1 MLAEP
6 LYKLMIDFISNK
18 ISKKLFLIISISL
31 ITVFS
36 CLPVFARNHV
46 DNIDIDVLIHN
57 NGSATITQRWAGT
70 FDEGTEVYLPIE
82 DKSLI
87 VKNLKVW
94 KGGREYLEA
103 NGWNV
108 DWSFESKK
116 WRCGINRTSKGVELC
131 FGISEYGESIYTFSY
146 DIDPLVKSYRDAD
159 GFNFQ
164 FVNPNMG
171 TFPSDVNL
179 RIKVE
184 DDKKLST
191 DNARIW
197 GFGFNGMTSFSEEG
211 YAVAFSTSPL
221 SGRNYMNITLEI
233 FKGLITPNVE
243 VKDTFEKAILNVAL
257 EDSSYAE
264 YLEQDRGLTSTHIM
278 LIGILG
284 IFLVSTITAIV
295 SKVKRKTIL
304 KAFYKY
310 GNYFRDNPNGG
321 NLVMTHIL
329 YKDFDIWKNKET
341 NVIGAIIMKLIN
353 NGNLEPLQEK
363 SYGFFGNEK
372 VSTSLKVGK
381 EPKDPL
387 LRELYDIII
396 KAAGEDGILQENE
409 LKRYAQDN
417 YEVLIDYMK
426 SLDTRGRNELNQ
438 ESCYNKVGGNKLND
452 LNEKGQKELAEVYG
466 LRKFLD
472 EFTLINERG
481 VTEGVIWEDLMVYA
495 TLFGIAK
502 KVLSELKKVY
512 PDKLV
517 EIEKI
522 SHTYYVSDIYF
533 RNLYY
538 STYNARRAAE
548 IARAATIAAKGLGGA
563 ASLGGGGGF
572 SGGGSGGGTR

>member
-1 MLAEP
+1 MQVAKTKIKKIFFIASTLLAI
-6 LYKLMIDFISNK
+6 L
-18 ISKKLFLIISISL
+18 LFSAS
-31 ITVFS
+31 
-36 CLPVFARNHV
+36 VFAKNHV
-46 DNIDIDVLIHN
+46 DNMDIDVSIHN

-82 DKSLI
+82 DKKLI
-87 VKNLKVW
+87 VRNFKVW
-94 KGGREYLEA
+94 KANREYLSA
-103 NGWNV
+103 DGWNV
-108 DWSFESKK
+108 DWSFENKK
-116 WRCGINRTSKGVELC
+116 WRSGINYTDKGLELC
-131 FGISEYGESIYTFSY
+131 FGISEYGNNIYTFSY
-146 DIDPLVKSYRDAD
+146 DIDPLVRSYMDSD

-171 TFPSDVNL
+171 TFPSNVNL
-179 RIKVE
+179 RIKLD

-191 DNARIW
+191 QNARIW
-197 GFGFNGMTSFSEEG
+197 GFGFDGMALFSEEG
-211 YAVAFSTSPL
+211 YAVAYSTSPL

-233 FKGLITPNVE
+233 FKGLLEPNVR
-243 VKDTFEKAILNVAL
+243 VNDTFENAILNVAL
-257 EDSSYAE
+257 EGSSYSE
-264 YLEQDRGLTSTHIM
+264 YLGQDRGLTPAHIM
-278 LIGILG
+278 FLGIFGIVLIGI
-284 IFLVSTITAIV
+284 ISAIV
-295 SKVKRKTIL
+295 SKVKRKTVL
-304 KAFYKY
+304 KAFYKN

-372 VSTSLKVGK
+372 VSTSLKIGK
-381 EPKDPL
+381 EPEDPL

-396 KAAGEDGILQENE
+396 KAAGDDGVLQENE
-409 LKRYAQDN
+409 LKKYAQNN
-417 YEVLIDYMK
+417 YEALIDYIK
-426 SLDTRGRNELNQ
+426 SLDTKGHNALNK
-438 ESCYNKVGGNKLND
+438 ESCYNKVGGNKLKD
-452 LNEKGQKELAEVYG
+452 LNEKGQKELSEVYG

-472 EFTLINERG
+472 EFTLINERS

-512 PDKLV
+512 PEKLV

-563 ASLGGGGGF
+563 VSLSGGGGF

>member
-1 MLAEP
+1 MQVAKTKIKKIFFIASTLLAI
-6 LYKLMIDFISNK
+6 L
-18 ISKKLFLIISISL
+18 LFTAS
-31 ITVFS
+31 
-36 CLPVFARNHV
+36 VFAKNHV
-46 DNIDIDVLIHN
+46 DNIDIDVSIHN

-82 DKSLI
+82 DKKLI
-87 VKNLKVW
+87 VRNFKVW
-94 KGGREYLEA
+94 KANREYLSA
-103 NGWNV
+103 DGWNV
-108 DWSFESKK
+108 DWSFENKK
-116 WRCGINRTSKGVELC
+116 WRSGINYTDKGLELC
-131 FGISEYGESIYTFSY
+131 FGISEYGNNIYTFSY
-146 DIDPLVKSYRDAD
+146 DIDPLVRSYMDSD

-171 TFPSDVNL
+171 TFPSNVNL
-179 RIKVE
+179 RIKLD

-191 DNARIW
+191 QNARIW
-197 GFGFNGMTSFSEEG
+197 GFGFDGMALFSEEG
-211 YAVAFSTSPL
+211 YAVAYSTSPL
-221 SGRNYMNITLEI
+221 SGRNYMNVTLEI
-233 FKGLITPNVE
+233 FKGLLEPNVR
-243 VKDTFEKAILNVAL
+243 VNDTFENAILNVAL
-257 EDSSYAE
+257 EGSSYSE
-264 YLEQDRGLTSTHIM
+264 YLGQDRGLTPAHIM
-278 LIGILG
+278 FFGIFGIVLIGI
-284 IFLVSTITAIV
+284 ISAIV
-295 SKVKRKTIL
+295 SKVKRKTVL
-304 KAFYKY
+304 KAFYKN

-372 VSTSLKVGK
+372 VSTSLKIGK
-381 EPKDPL
+381 EPEDPL

-396 KAAGEDGILQENE
+396 KAAGDDGVLQENE
-409 LKRYAQDN
+409 LKKYAQNN
-417 YEVLIDYMK
+417 YEALIDYIK
-426 SLDTRGRNELNQ
+426 SLDTKGHNALNQ
-438 ESCYNKVGGNKLND
+438 ESCYNKVGGNKLKD
-452 LNEKGQKELAEVYG
+452 LNEKGQKELSEVYG

-472 EFTLINERG
+472 EFTLINERS

-512 PDKLV
+512 PEKLV

-563 ASLGGGGGF
+563 VSLSGGGGF

>member
-1 MLAEP
+1 MRART
-6 LYKLMIDFISNK
+6 KMKDVI
-18 ISKKLFLIISISL
+18 KKLNKLALLIMSIALIS
-31 ITVFS
+31 VFS
-36 CLPVFARNHV
+36 CSTSYAKNHV
-46 DNIDIDVLIHN
+46 DTMDIDVAIHQ
-57 NGSATITQRWAGT
+57 NGSATITQRWVGT

-82 DKSLI
+82 DKNLI
-87 VKNLKVW
+87 VKNFKVW
-94 KGGREYLEA
+94 KGSREYLSA
-103 NGWNV
+103 DGWNV
-108 DWSFESKK
+108 DWSFENKK
-116 WRCGINRTSKGVELC
+116 WRSGINYTNNGLELC
-131 FGISEYGESIYTFSY
+131 FGISEYGNNIYTFSY
-146 DIDPLVKSYRDAD
+146 DIDPLVKSYMDAD

-164 FVNPNMG
+164 FVNPNMR
-171 TFPSDVNL
+171 TFPSNVNL
-179 RIKVE
+179 RIKVD

-197 GFGFNGMTSFSEEG
+197 GFGFDGMVVFSEEG
-211 YAVAFSTSPL
+211 YAVAYSTSPL
-221 SGRNYMNITLEI
+221 NGSNYMNVTLQI
-233 FKGLITPNVE
+233 YKGLITPNVS
-243 VKDTFEKAILNVAL
+243 VNDTFEDAILNVAL
-257 EDSSYAE
+257 EGSSYAE
-264 YLEQDRGLTSTHIM
+264 TLKQQNGLS
-278 LIGILG
+278 LAE
-284 IFLVSTITAIV
+284 IFFAIIFGAFFISIIASIV
-295 SKVKRKTIL
+295 SKVKRKAAL
-304 KAFYKY
+304 KTFYKE

-363 SYGFFGNEK
+363 SYGLFGKEK
-372 VSTSLKVGK
+372 ISTSLKVGK
-381 EPKDPL
+381 EPDDPI

-396 KAAGEDGILQENE
+396 RAAGDDGILQENE
-409 LKRYAQDN
+409 LKKYAQKN
-417 YEVLIDYMK
+417 YEALIDYIK
-426 SLDTRGRNELNQ
+426 SLDTKGRNALNQ
-438 ESCYNKVGGNKLND
+438 EGCYNRVGGNRLND
-452 LNEKGQKELAEVYG
+452 LNENGIKELSEVYG

-481 VTEGVIWEDLMVYA
+481 VMEGIIWEDLMVYA

-502 KVLSELKKVY
+502 KVLSELKEVY

-548 IARAATIAAKGLGGA
+548 IARAATMAAQGLGGA
-563 ASLGGGGGF
+563 TSIGGGGGF

>member
-1 MLAEP
+1 MINLIKKFNKTALLA
-6 LYKLMIDFISNK
+6 MTIMFIS
-18 ISKKLFLIISISL
+18 
-31 ITVFS
+31 VFV
-36 CLPVFARNHV
+36 CLPSYAKNHV
-46 DNIDIDVLIHN
+46 DTMDIDVAIHQ
-57 NGSATITQRWAGT
+57 NGSATITQRWVGT

-82 DKSLI
+82 DKNLI

-94 KGGREYLEA
+94 KGNREYLSA
-103 NGWNV
+103 DGWNV
-108 DWSFESKK
+108 DWSFENKK
-116 WRCGINRTSKGVELC
+116 WRSGINYTNNGLELC
-131 FGISEYGESIYTFSY
+131 FGISEYGNNIYTFSY
-146 DIDPLVKSYRDAD
+146 DIDPLVKSYMDAD

-164 FVNPNMG
+164 FVNPNMR
-171 TFPSDVNL
+171 TFPSNVNL
-179 RIKVE
+179 RIKVD

-197 GFGFNGMTSFSEEG
+197 GFGFDGMVVFSEEG
-211 YAVAFSTSPL
+211 CAVAYSTSPL
-221 SGRNYMNITLEI
+221 NGSNYMNVTLQI
-233 FKGLITPNVE
+233 YKGLITPNVS
-243 VKDTFEKAILNVAL
+243 VNDTFEDAILNVAL

-264 YLEQDRGLTSTHIM
+264 TLKQQSGLS
-278 LIGILG
+278 LAE
-284 IFLVSTITAIV
+284 IFFAIIFGAFFISIIASIV
-295 SKVKRKTIL
+295 SKVKRKAAL
-304 KAFYKY
+304 KTFYKE

-341 NVIGAIIMKLIN
+341 NVVGAIIMKLIN

-363 SYGFFGNEK
+363 SYGLFGKEK
-372 VSTSLKVGK
+372 INTSLRVGK
-381 EPKDPL
+381 EPEDPI

-396 KAAGEDGILQENE
+396 RAAGDDGILQENE
-409 LKRYAQDN
+409 LKKYAQKN
-417 YEVLIDYMK
+417 YEALIDYIK
-426 SLDTRGRNELNQ
+426 SLDTKGRNALNQ
-438 ESCYNKVGGNKLND
+438 EGCYNRVGGNRLND
-452 LNEKGQKELAEVYG
+452 LNEKGIKELSETYG

-481 VTEGVIWEDLMVYA
+481 VMEGIIWEDLMVYA

-502 KVLSELKKVY
+502 KVLSELKEVY

-522 SHTYYVSDIYF
+522 TRTYYVSDIYF

-548 IARAATIAAKGLGGA
+548 IARAATMAAKGLGGA
-563 ASLGGGGGF
+563 SSIGGGGGF

>member
-1 MLAEP
+1 M
-6 LYKLMIDFISNK
+6 KDVI
-18 ISKKLFLIISISL
+18 KKLNKLVLLIMSIVLIS
-31 ITVFS
+31 VFS
-36 CLPVFARNHV
+36 CSTSYAKNHV
-46 DNIDIDVLIHN
+46 DTMDIDVAIHQ
-57 NGSATITQRWAGT
+57 NGSATITQRWVGT

-82 DKSLI
+82 DKNLI
-87 VKNLKVW
+87 VKNFKVW
-94 KGGREYLEA
+94 KGSREYLSA
-103 NGWNV
+103 DGWNV

-116 WRCGINRTSKGVELC
+116 WRSGINYTDKGLELC
-131 FGISEYGESIYTFSY
+131 FGISEYGNNIYTFTY
-146 DIDPLVKSYRDAD
+146 DIDPLVRSYTDAD

-171 TFPSDVNL
+171 TFPSNANL
-179 RIKVE
+179 RIKV
-184 DDKKLST
+184 DDDRKLST

-197 GFGFNGMTSFSEEG
+197 GFGFDGMVTFSEEG
-211 YAVAFSTSPL
+211 YAVAYSTSPL
-221 SGRNYMNITLEI
+221 NGSNYMNVTLEI
-233 FKGLITPNVE
+233 YKGLITPNVG
-243 VKDTFEKAILNVAL
+243 VNDTFENAILNIAL

-264 YLEQDRGLTSTHIM
+264 TLKQQNGLS
-278 LIGILG
+278 LAE
-284 IFLVSTITAIV
+284 IFFAIIFGAFFISIIASIV
-295 SKVKRKTIL
+295 SKVKRKAAL
-304 KAFYKY
+304 KTFYKE

-363 SYGFFGNEK
+363 SYGFFGKEK
-372 VSTSLKVGK
+372 ISTSLKVGK
-381 EPKDPL
+381 EPDDPI

-396 KAAGEDGILQENE
+396 RAAGDDGILQENE
-409 LKRYAQDN
+409 LKKYAQKN
-417 YEVLIDYMK
+417 YEALINYIK
-426 SLDTRGRNELNQ
+426 SLDTKGRNALNQ
-438 ESCYNKVGGNKLND
+438 EGCYNRVGGNRLND
-452 LNEKGQKELAEVYG
+452 LNENGIKELSEVYG

-481 VTEGVIWEDLMVYA
+481 VMEGIIWEDLMVYA

-502 KVLSELKKVY
+502 KVLSELREVY

-548 IARAATIAAKGLGGA
+548 IARAATMAAQGLGGA
-563 ASLGGGGGF
+563 SSIGGGGGF

>member
-1 MLAEP
+1 MC
-6 LYKLMIDFISNK
+6 KLMINSIKKINKLAFFAMTILLIS
-18 ISKKLFLIISISL
+18 
-31 ITVFS
+31 VFA
-36 CLPVFARNHV
+36 CLPSYAKNHV
-46 DNIDIDVLIHN
+46 DTIDMDVSIHQ
-57 NGSATITQRWAGT
+57 NGSATITQRWVGT
-70 FDEGTEVYLPIE
+70 FDEGTEIYLPIE
-82 DKSLI
+82 DKNLN

-146 DIDPLVKSYRDAD
+146 DIDPLVKSYIDAD

-243 VKDTFEKAILNVAL
+243 VKDTFENAILNVAL

-284 IFLVSTITAIV
+284 IFLASTIIAIV
-295 SKVKRKTIL
+295 SKVKRKSIL

-381 EPKDPL
+381 EPKDSL

>member
-1 MLAEP
+1 M
-6 LYKLMIDFISNK
+6 
-18 ISKKLFLIISISL
+18 ISKIKKIFLIASTLLAILFCSAS
-31 ITVFS
+31 
-36 CLPVFARNHV
+36 VFARNHI

-82 DKSLI
+82 DKNLN

-116 WRCGINRTSKGVELC
+116 WRCGINRTPKGVELC

-146 DIDPLVKSYRDAD
+146 DIDPLVKSYIDAD

-197 GFGFNGMTSFSEEG
+197 GFGYDGMTSFSEDG

-221 SGRNYMNITLEI
+221 NGNNYMNITLEI

-243 VKDTFEKAILNVAL
+243 VKDTFENAILNVAL

-284 IFLVSTITAIV
+284 IFLASTITAIV
-295 SKVKRKTIL
+295 SKVKRKSTL
-304 KAFYKY
+304 KAFYKE

-381 EPKDPL
+381 EPKDTL

-426 SLDTRGRNELNQ
+426 SLDTRGHNSLNQ

-472 EFTLINERG
+472 EFTLINERS

>member
-1 MLAEP
+1 MKDVIIKFNKSTLLA
-6 LYKLMIDFISNK
+6 MTIMFIS
-18 ISKKLFLIISISL
+18 
-31 ITVFS
+31 VFV
-36 CLPVFARNHV
+36 CLPSYAKNHV
-46 DNIDIDVLIHN
+46 DTMDIDVAIHK

-70 FDEGTEVYLPIE
+70 FDEGTEVYIPIE
-82 DKSLI
+82 DKKLI

-94 KGGREYLEA
+94 KSNREYLSAE
-103 NGWNV
+103 GWNV
-108 DWSFESKK
+108 DWSFENKK
-116 WRCGINRTSKGVELC
+116 WRSGINYTNNGLELC
-131 FGISEYGESIYTFSY
+131 FGISEYGYNIYTFSY
-146 DIDPLVKSYRDAD
+146 DIDPLVRSYTDAD

-164 FVNPNMG
+164 FINPNMS
-171 TFPSDVNL
+171 TFPSNATL
-179 RIKVE
+179 RIMV
-184 DDKKLST
+184 DDDNKLSA

-197 GFGFNGMTSFSEEG
+197 GFGFNGVAAFSEEG
-211 YAVAFSTSPL
+211 YAIAYSTSPL
-221 SGRNYMNITLEI
+221 NVGNYLNVTLEI
-233 FKGLITPNVE
+233 FKGMLTPNVR
-243 VKDTFEKAILNVAL
+243 VNDTFENAVLNVAL
-257 EDSSYAE
+257 EGSSYAE
-264 YLEQDRGLTSTHIM
+264 TLKRNSQSGMSLFDI
-278 LIGILG
+278 IFAG
-284 IFLVSTITAIV
+284 IFGLALISIILSIV
-295 SKVKRKTIL
+295 SKVKRKAAL
-304 KAFYKY
+304 KLFYKE

-363 SYGFFGNEK
+363 SYGLFGREK
-372 VSTSLKVGK
+372 ISTSLKVGK
-381 EPKDPL
+381 EPEDPL
-387 LRELYDIII
+387 LKELYDIII
-396 KAAGEDGILQENE
+396 RAAGDDGVLQENE
-409 LKRYAQDN
+409 LKKYAQIN
-417 YEVLIDYMK
+417 YEALINYIK
-426 SLDTRGRNELNQ
+426 SLDTKGRNALNQ
-438 ESCYNKVGGNKLND
+438 EGCYSRVGGKSLKD
-452 LNEKGQKELAEVYG
+452 LNEKGVKELSEVYG

-481 VTEGVIWEDLMVYA
+481 VMEGIIWEDLMVYA

-502 KVLSELKKVY
+502 KVLSELKQVY

-548 IARAATIAAKGLGGA
+548 IAKAASIAAEGLGGA